1 MKASKTASITLLA
14 VSLVVIIL
22 WQHQIRAGLERENE
36 TLRMRISQIEA
47 QGQTSPP
54 SAGSNPSR
62 ILSDSEAR
70 ELIRLRGGVTTL
82 RREQSELLKRL
93 AMGGTSAP
101 VSSAAGPASP
111 PPVDTAWV
119 QQVLNSAPK
128 DQGMAAGALRG
139 KLLRKEITNISPAEL
154 ALQDELLKRQLNQTL
169 ERSPEQFA
177 DFQAGF
183 IQSTLNIADA
193 VRAQQIHAL
202 IKLTYEQAVADG
214 LDISSKPATG
224 TDEWVA
230 RRFALDRAATA
241 QLKALF
247 TPEERIL
254 FDRAFLG
261 VMGVDLGGVGVDK
274 SNYPKGFLGE

>member
-1 MKASKTASITLLA
+1 MKALKIASVAILIGLLG
-14 VSLVVIIL
+14 VFIF
-22 WQHQIRAGLERENE
+22 WQKQVRSSLERENE
-36 TLRMRISQIEA
+36 ALRVRISQIEA
-47 QGQTSPP
+47 QSQTSTP

-70 ELIRLRGGVTTL
+70 ELIRLRGEVTTL
-82 RREQSELLKRL
+82 RREQNELLKRL
-93 AMGGTSAP
+93 ATAGTSAP
-101 VSSAAGPASP
+101 VSSGAGSALPT
-111 PPVDTAWV
+111 PVDTAWV

-154 ALQDELLKRQLNQTL
+154 ALQGELLKRQLNHTL

-183 IQSTLNIADA
+183 IQSALNITDA
-193 VRAQQIHAL
+193 ARAQQIHAL
-202 IKLTYEQAVADG
+202 IKLTYEQAVGDG
-214 LDISSKPATG
+214 LDIPSKPATG
-224 TDEWVA
+224 TEEWVQ

-241 QLKALF
+241 QLKGFF